1 MVKGVMAWLK
11 IHEEAQPYV
20 QKSEGPHGID
30 EKAELKKKKKK
41 SKVKFILKGNRRINT
56 EKSNKKYCC
65 RIRF

>member
-30 EKAELKKKKKK
+30 EKAELKKKKKIK
-41 SKVKFILKGNRRINT
+41 SEVHT
-56 EKSNKKYCC
+56 E
-65 RIRF
+65 RQ

>member
-30 EKAELKKKKKK
+30 EKAELKKKKK